1 MQNPAPKETASEE
14 WPHWIEIFSNN
25 CKGIQSLHMGKVGF
39 PLDALKFEKRSS
51 TSIAQ
56 LTDSGSLRPP
66 KLEATNLKDT
76 QQLWNT
82 LMSTFW

>member
-1 MQNPAPKETASEE
+1 
-14 WPHWIEIFSNN
+14 
-25 CKGIQSLHMGKVGF
+25 MGKVGF

-76 QQLWNT
+76 QQL
-82 LMSTFW
+82 